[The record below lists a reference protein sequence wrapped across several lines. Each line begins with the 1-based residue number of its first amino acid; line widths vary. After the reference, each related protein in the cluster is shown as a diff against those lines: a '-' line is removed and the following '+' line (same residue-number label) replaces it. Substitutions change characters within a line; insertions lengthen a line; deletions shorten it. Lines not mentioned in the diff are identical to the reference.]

1 MKRILTILSISALI
15 SSGVQAQEYVQTT
28 TNSAYANKSFRTSGN
43 FSIGASDTETVGGS
57 PLNIQRTWGNW
68 MALVDGYKKD
78 VYAFHNPNNGGRMEL
93 FIHDGVTNTKNFGVF
108 SIRRDGN
115 IGIGTAAPEEKLH
128 INGSIRGNAS
138 GGALKIKSAHGYI
151 DVGAQN
157 ASWAHIYTDRP
168 KIIFNKDVH
177 TVTNGFSSYNNDLI
191 LKTKGTERLRIQ
203 DENGNVGIGTN
214 GPKAKLH
221 INGDM
226 FMNAGEGFRVFGDIN
241 YFGQYKDGIV
251 FEMQDSNATNG
262 NTDGGFVFRGHTPT
276 DDISKDWMVIKTG
289 GNVGIGTN
297 NPGAYKLAVNGNV
310 HAKEVTVD
318 LIGWPDYVFEENYTL
333 PTLSQVEKHIKEKG
347 HLVNIPSAKEVEKQ
361 GIQLGEMN
369 KKLLEKIEELTLYT
383 IAQEKEIKNLRLEN
397 KAQKVSSQ
405 HLENRLAKL
414 EALLLKN

>member
-1 MKRILTILSISALI
+1 MKRIITLSVLALMSA
-15 SSGVQAQEYVQTT
+15 GMYAQEFVQTT
-28 TNSAYANKSFRTSGN
+28 TNSTYENKSFRTSGK
-43 FSIGASDTETVGGS
+43 FSIGASDTESVGGS

-93 FIHDGVTNTKNFGVF
+93 FIHDGVTNTNNFGVF
-108 SIRRDGN
+108 TIRRDGN
-115 IGIGTAAPEEKLH
+115 IGVGTATPEEKLH

-157 ASWAHIYTDRP
+157 TSWAHIYTDRP
-168 KIIFNKDVH
+168 KIIFNKDIH
-177 TVTNGFSSYNNDLI
+177 TVTNAFSSYNNDLI
-191 LKTKGTERLRIQ
+191 LKTKGTERLRIL

-226 FMNAGEGFRVFGDIN
+226 HMSIGEGFRVFGDIN

-262 NTDGGFVFRGHTPT
+262 NTDGGFVFRGYTPT

-289 GNVGIGTN
+289 GNVGIGTTT
-297 NPGAYKLAVNGNV
+297 PDSKLTVKGKI
-310 HAKEVTVD
+310 HTEEVRVD
-318 LIGWPDYVFEENYTL
+318 LSVPAPDYVFTKDYDLLTIEEV
-333 PTLSQVEKHIKEKG
+333 QEHIVEQG
-347 HLVNIPSAKEVEKQ
+347 HLPNIPSAKEMETNGVE
-361 GIQLGEMN
+361 LGLMN
-369 KKLLEKIEELTLYT
+369 MKLLEKIEELTLYT
-383 IAQEKEIKNLRLEN
+383 IEQEREIEELKRA
-397 KAQKVSSQ
+397 KADTEELKT
-405 HLENRLAKL
+405 RLAKL
-414 EALLLKN
+414 EAVLMKK